1 MATPYYLEAPKGEE
15 APKPSF
21 LDRVGTGLGN
31 LWTNAPPEAFFSL
44 AEAMARPGGPFAS
57 KLAMGLS
64 GFGRQMGESQKQKG
78 LASAFDS
85 MAQTIPEQMRP
96 IFEAARNDPE
106 MQRSLV
112 STMAGN
118 MFAQPKKTDDLQ
130 EYEFARGQG
139 FNGTFA
145 DWQQTLRRAGANN
158 TTVNVGGERA
168 FDKGVGEFQ
177 AKSFGDMATGGM
189 EAKGDLSS
197 IGELEARLQQVPG
210 GVVGGLQ
217 ALGNSIGVPI
227 GKGASDAQA
236 ASAII
241 ARLVP
246 TQRAPGSGQM
256 SDRDLELFKDS
267 LPKLINTPEGN
278 KMVISTMKAMAQF
291 KMDQARIAAAA
302 MNGQLSRQQAQEALI
317 NLPDPMAQFRARQS
331 GGQVTPGGRKVLKW
345 NPTTGTAE

>member
-1 MATPYYLEAPKGEE
+1 MAAPFYLEAPKGEE
-15 APKPSF
+15 YKPS
-21 LDRVGTGLGN
+21 LGDRIGRAWDNTP
-31 LWTNAPPEAFFSL
+31 AEAFFSL
-44 AEAMARPGGPFAS
+44 AEAMARPGGNFGS

-64 GFGRQMGESQKQKG
+64 GFGREVQGAQKRKG

-85 MAQTIPEQMRP
+85 MAAQIPEAQRP
-96 IFEAARNDPE
+96 IFDQLVKNNPDALLQGFAGQMFPKQSE
-106 MQRSLV
+106 MPSAV
-112 STMAGN
+112 
-118 MFAQPKKTDDLQ
+118 K
-130 EYEFARGQG
+130 EYEYAKGQG
-139 FNGTFA
+139 FQGSFTDF
-145 DWQQTLRRAGANN
+145 QTGLKRAGAAS

-177 AKSFGDMATGGM
+177 AKAFGDMATGGM
-189 EAKGDLSS
+189 EAKGDIAS

-210 GVVGGLQ
+210 GMVGGLQ
-217 ALGNSIGVPI
+217 ALANSIGIPI
-227 GKGASDAQA
+227 GKSASDAQA

-278 KMVISTMKAMAQF
+278 QMVISTMKAMAQF

-302 MNGQLSRQQAQEALI
+302 MNGQMSRQEALEALI
-317 NLPDPMAQFRARQS
+317 NLPDPMAQFRARQA
-331 GGQVTPGGRKVLKW
+331 GTTVKPGARKTLKF
-345 NPTTGTAE
+345 NPATGTAE